1 MVNKNIILKLLLC
14 LLLVFITLFA
24 VELFNTIL
32 YKIDLKDISKKNLL
46 YYKQDSTTTVNGI
59 ALFVKYISDGNYDE
73 AFEMLDDTNKKN
85 MFEDSVSNFKDKV
98 NAFEGKYVEVKYN
111 TIFSKEYD
119 NYIDE
124 EVICVLEKENE
135 KDNFSIRC
143 NVRNYKN
150 GKSTRLIIL
159 NIK

>member
-1 MVNKNIILKLLLC
+1 MNKNIILKLLVC
-14 LLLVFITLFA
+14 LLLVFIALFA
-24 VELFNTIL
+24 VELFNTML

-46 YYKQDSTTTVNGI
+46 YYKQDATTTVNGI
-59 ALFVKYISDGNYDE
+59 ALFVKNISDAKYNE
-73 AFEMLDDTNKKN
+73 AFEMLDDSNKKN

-98 NAFEGKYVEVKYN
+98 NSFEGNYAAVKYN

-119 NYIDE
+119 GYIDE
-124 EVICVLEKENE
+124 EVLCVLEKENE
-135 KDNFSIRC
+135 KDNVSIRC

-150 GKSTRLIIL
+150 GKSARLIIL

>member
-1 MVNKNIILKLLLC
+1 MNKNIILKLLVC

-24 VELFNTIL
+24 VELFNTML

-46 YYKQDSTTTVNGI
+46 YYKQDATITVNGI
-59 ALFVKYISDGNYDE
+59 ALFVKNISDAKYDE
-73 AFEMLDDTNKKN
+73 AFEMLDDSNKKN
-85 MFEDSVSNFKDKV
+85 MFEDSVSNFKYKV
-98 NAFEGKYVEVKYN
+98 NTFEGKYAAVKYN
-111 TIFSKEYD
+111 NIFSKEYD
-119 NYIDE
+119 SYIDE

-135 KDNFSIRC
+135 KDNVSIRC